1 MKISV
6 IIPTKDRYSDISVC
20 IRSLL
25 NQTMIP
31 DEIVIVDASDTEQL
45 QEILAATFNENPI
58 IRYIHARP
66 GLTRQRN
73 IGVKSAVG
81 DLLFFFDD
89 DIVLDRDFVREIT
102 KIFAEDPDRKIGGV
116 YGNIVPSLDQDY
128 PKPVLTLKKK
138 LQTPAYSLFASV
150 FLLSKVRKDGK
161 FQMSG
166 FPTYPYGFGNV
177 TEVECVP
184 GGLTAY
190 RKEVFREFSFDE
202 ALTGYGYMED
212 DDFSYR
218 VSKKF
223 KNVYTPYAKVVHN
236 ESPAARDKRYE
247 SRKMMMKNYYY
258 LFRKNIPQDFLH
270 QGAFWWSVLGLAL
283 NEIITLNFA
292 GFNGIMEGFLDRGEP
307 FSKK

>member
-6 IIPTKDRYSDISVC
+6 IIPTKNRYSDILVC

-25 NQTMIP
+25 KQTLIP
-31 DEIVIVDASDTEQL
+31 DEILVVDASDTEQL
-45 QEILAATFNENPI
+45 PEILTATFGDNSK
-58 IRYIHARP
+58 IRYIHASP
-66 GLTRQRN
+66 GLTHQRN

-81 DLLFFFDD
+81 DFLFFFDD
-89 DIVLDRDFVREIT
+89 DIVLEENFVREIYRV
-102 KIFAEDPDRKIGGV
+102 FENDSAMQIGGV
-116 YGNIVPSLDQDY
+116 YGNIVSTLEQDY
-128 PKPVLTLKKK
+128 QKPVLTLKKK
-138 LQTPAYSLFASV
+138 LRIQAYTLFASV

-161 FQMSG
+161 FQLSG
-166 FPTYPYGFGNV
+166 FPTYPYGFEKV

-190 RKEVFREFSFDE
+190 RKEVFMEFSFDE

-236 ESPAARDKRYE
+236 ESPAGRDKRYE
-247 SRKMMMKNYYY
+247 SRKMMMMNYYY
-258 LFRKNIPQDFLH
+258 LFKKNIPQNFWH
-270 QGAFWWSVLGLAL
+270 QGAFWWSVLGLML
-283 NEIITLNFA
+283 NEIITLNFTGFKGLMA
-292 GFNGIMEGFLDRGEP
+292 GLFNRGEP